1 MRRALLFLLCHA
13 AVAATI
19 PAQTDLL
26 RKSGQA
32 VERLWVQ
39 LSAVNCIESVQQEK
53 LSPAG
58 KSVFRQQT
66 DFDYIAILQL
76 TGNDILVD
84 ESRTTLREP
93 GRDSKLPLLITN
105 GFPAFA
111 LIFHPFYQGSFEY
124 GPPER
129 VTEDG
134 RELLAVKFRHVEGA
148 RSPSVLKLRNREY
161 PVDWQGTA
169 WLDPVSGSVVRVTAQ
184 LGKSMEDIGLK
195 TLRADVRYAP
205 VEFKEEP
212 GVHWLPAT
220 AAIEVETPR
229 QRWRNL
235 HTFTN
240 YKLFSVGV
248 KNAVG
253 EAK

>member
-1 MRRALLFLLCHA
+1 VKRTLLFLLCRTA
-13 AVAATI
+13 AAANI

-32 VERLWVQ
+32 VERLWEQ

-58 KSVFRQQT
+58 KSVFRQQS
-66 DFDYIAILQL
+66 DFDYIAILQI
-76 TGNDILVD
+76 TGSDILVD
-84 ESRTTLREP
+84 ESRSTLREP
-93 GRDSKLPLLITN
+93 GKDSGLPLLITN
-105 GFPAFA
+105 GFSTFA
-111 LIFHPFYQGSFEY
+111 LIFHPFYQGAFEY
-124 GPPER
+124 GLPER

-134 RELLAVKFRHVEGA
+134 REFLAVKFRHIEGA

-161 PVDWQGTA
+161 PIDWQGTA
-169 WLDPVSGSVVRVTAQ
+169 WLDPLSGAVVRVSAE

-195 TLRADVRYAP
+195 TLRADVRYAA
-205 VEFKEEP
+205 VEFKEEA
-212 GVHWLPAT
+212 GAHWLPTIAT
-220 AAIEVETPR
+220 IEVETPR

-253 EAK
+253 AAK